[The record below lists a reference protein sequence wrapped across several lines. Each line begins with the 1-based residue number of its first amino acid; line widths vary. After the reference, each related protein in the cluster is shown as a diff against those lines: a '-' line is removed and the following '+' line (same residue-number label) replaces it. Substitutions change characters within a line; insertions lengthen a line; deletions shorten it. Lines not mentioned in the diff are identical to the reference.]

1 MAAVVCRTEL
11 VRDPEL
17 VAKLDVVIA
26 RHEPRWMRLSE
37 PKLAERI
44 DIWVM
49 RFDPAGTRV
58 PLERNDD
65 RYVEISPAQAGL
77 AAVWAQL
84 QATDGAALDHNLDAA
99 ADTVCADD
107 PRAQE
112 LRRADALGAV
122 VAGLDA
128 RSCMCGASAC
138 AASGRRAGH
147 RGGDSRA
154 RRAGNGRW

>member
-77 AAVWAQL
+77 AAV
-84 QATDGAALDHNLDAA
+84 
-99 ADTVCADD
+99 
-107 PRAQE
+107 
-112 LRRADALGAV
+112 
-122 VAGLDA
+122 
-128 RSCMCGASAC
+128 
-138 AASGRRAGH
+138 
-147 RGGDSRA
+147 
-154 RRAGNGRW
+154 